1 MNVTLS
7 LAAPREVRHWLEAR
21 YEDSMERALLDDVTV
36 LTSEVVSNA
45 VRHSGRPDG
54 DPLAVDAPVNDGVL
68 RVEVVDQGAGL
79 HNLEARSIDPPSGLG
94 YLQLLSDRWSSR
106 VGSSFHVWF
115 EIDVVS
121 RELFCRRPA

>member
-1 MNVTLS
+1 VNVKLS
-7 LAAPREVRHWLEAR
+7 LHAPSEVRHWLEAR
-21 YEDSMERALLDDVTV
+21 YVESMDRALLDDVTV

-54 DPLAVDAPVNDGVL
+54 DPVTVNAAINEGIF

-106 VGSSFHVWF
+106 IANSFHVWF

-121 RELFCRRPA
+121 RNLFCRRLV